1 MTAPIPYTTPFAL
14 IIEDDIDLATIFA
27 QALRAAGFETEIVLD
42 GAKAR
47 AKLSAKEPDVVVL
60 DLHLPH
66 VSGQKL
72 LEEIRNNER
81 LSDTQV
87 IIATADPR
95 LAEQLQ
101 NQADLALVKPIS
113 FRQLRDLAQRLQAAR
128 PKTE

>member
-1 MTAPIPYTTPFAL
+1 MSEKLAL

-27 QALRAAGFETEIVLD
+27 QALKAANFDTEIVLD

-47 AKLSAKEPDVVVL
+47 AKLNATPPDVVVL

-66 VSGQKL
+66 VSGQKI
-72 LEEIRNNER
+72 LEEIRQDDR
-81 LSDTQV
+81 LAHTQV

-101 NQADLALVKPIS
+101 SQADLALVKPIS
-113 FRQLRDLAQRLQAAR
+113 FRQLRDLAQRLQSILS
-128 PKTE
+128 TDDG